1 MLHFNIYNM
10 ATFKVL
16 LHSSNK
22 RKDGTYPVSLRI
34 IKNMKAKYISL
45 GLYSK
50 KEEWD
55 VIGERFR
62 CDKRVCPNYK
72 EFNARIVQ
80 LLART
85 QEVERHFEFDRID
98 WTLNQFEDAFLYKDK
113 KGKFLDFAL
122 LCIKDMKETGHI
134 GNAKVWE
141 KVICNMK
148 LFDKKLS
155 TRYFQEIDIKYVSAY
170 NSFMEKKGWCGNT
183 RTYDMKTLRAILNRP
198 FVAKECSAT
207 SYPFGKGGFCISAL
221 EEETRKR
228 YLPQEYLLRLMNR
241 QFENK
246 PKEIARRLFLF
257 SYFCYGMSFIDMA
270 NLRKGNIR
278 VEGTSVHIIYKR
290 HKTEHSKNAKFIR
303 IPVTDE
309 LNNLLLW
316 FKSNSVLVGDYLL
329 PLVSK
334 DYDGEKLYDHLRRR
348 LARYNERLKEIGEE
362 LGFTEKLTSYV
373 SRHSM
378 AMTLQTNGV
387 PREMISQVMGHKD
400 METTN
405 TYLDSFGDAEIER
418 ITINYLYKNK
428 MKL

>member
-1 MLHFNIYNM
+1 MQKIRLGILGYGNLGRGVQYAASQNPDMEVVAVFTRRDPSAVQTVLPVTVEKTENLKNYVDKIDVM
-10 ATFKVL
+10 ILCGGSATDLPEQSAQTVRMFHTVDSFDT
-16 LHSSNK
+16 H
-22 RKDGTYPVSLRI
+22 
-34 IKNMKAKYISL
+34 AKIPAY
-45 GLYSK
+45 
-50 KEEWD
+50 
-55 VIGERFR
+55 
-62 CDKRVCPNYK
+62 
-72 EFNARIVQ
+72 
-80 LLART
+80 
-85 QEVERHFEFDRID
+85 FDA
-98 WTLNQFEDAFLYKDK
+98 LDA
-113 KGKFLDFAL
+113 AA
-122 LCIKDMKETGHI
+122 KETGHI

-183 RTYDMKTLRAILNRP
+183 RKHDMKTLRAILNRAI
-198 FVAKECSAT
+198 VAKECSST

-303 IPVTDE
+303 IPMTDE

-400 METTN
+400 LETTN
-405 TYLDSFGDAEIER
+405 TYLDSFGDVEIEKM
-418 ITINYLYKNK
+418 TINSLYKINVN
-428 MKL
+428 L

>member
-1 MLHFNIYNM
+1 M

-16 LHSSNK
+16 LHSSNR

-80 LLART
+80 LLARA

-183 RTYDMKTLRAILNRP
+183 RKHDMKTLRAILNRAI
-198 FVAKECSAT
+198 VAKECSST

-246 PKEIARRLFLF
+246 PKEIVRRLFLF

>member
-16 LHSSNK
+16 LHSSNR

-80 LLART
+80 LLARA

-183 RTYDMKTLRAILNRP
+183 RKHDMKTLRAILNRAI
-198 FVAKECSAT
+198 VAKECSST

-290 HKTEHSKNAKFIR
+290 HKTEHSKNAKFIP
-303 IPVTDE
+303 IINQEDKLKKSFDYTLPGNSETDKGQSLTVFSSE
-309 LNNLLLW
+309 SSLLVPKDTTNLNIEQQ
-316 FKSNSVLVGDYLL
+316 FMDEIIEKAKKSS
-329 PLVSK
+329 P
-334 DYDGEKLYDHLRRR
+334 
-348 LARYNERLKEIGEE
+348 IG
-362 LGFTEKLTSYV
+362 TEKTWGSKVY
-373 SRHSM
+373 
-378 AMTLQTNGV
+378 
-387 PREMISQVMGHKD
+387 
-400 METTN
+400 
-405 TYLDSFGDAEIER
+405 
-418 ITINYLYKNK
+418 INAGIG
-428 MKL
+428 

>member
-1 MLHFNIYNM
+1 
-10 ATFKVL
+10 
-16 LHSSNK
+16 
-22 RKDGTYPVSLRI
+22 
-34 IKNMKAKYISL
+34 
-45 GLYSK
+45 
-50 KEEWD
+50 
-55 VIGERFR
+55 
-62 CDKRVCPNYK
+62 
-72 EFNARIVQ
+72 
-80 LLART
+80 
-85 QEVERHFEFDRID
+85 
-98 WTLNQFEDAFLYKDK
+98 
-113 KGKFLDFAL
+113 
-122 LCIKDMKETGHI
+122 
-134 GNAKVWE
+134 
-141 KVICNMK
+141 
-148 LFDKKLS
+148 
-155 TRYFQEIDIKYVSAY
+155 
-170 NSFMEKKGWCGNT
+170 
-183 RTYDMKTLRAILNRP
+183 MKTLRAILNRAI
-198 FVAKECSAT
+198 VAKECSST

-378 AMTLQTNGV
+378 AMTLQTDGV

-405 TYLDSFGDAEIER
+405 TYLDSFGDVEIEKM
-418 ITINYLYKNK
+418 TINSLYKINVN
-428 MKL
+428 L